1 MTADAVGA
9 GNITMKHRSRPL
21 LIPAILL
28 GLTFGSAA
36 VAQVADTP
44 GLVGCRADGTVAE
57 QETFVSIGGIQQWV
71 TVRGTDCAN
80 PVLLFV
86 HGGPGNPL
94 TPYADRVFGS
104 WAKDFT
110 LVQWDQ
116 RGAGKTWGR
125 NPETHEDELTIEH
138 LAADGT
144 ELAALLTR
152 TFHQPKVILLGG
164 SWGSMLGLE
173 MIHARPDL
181 FHAWVGASQM
191 VTYRENQTLSYD
203 RVTALARAAGDTD
216 ALSKLEALGP
226 PPWTNPRN
234 FGALRR
240 LTRRYEGMATTPP
253 PADWWVLSPAYA
265 DEAYQADYTG
275 GEDYSYIALVGLN
288 GDGMLSRLDQF
299 ARPLDFPMP
308 VYLVQGEED
317 LVTMPS
323 ESRRFFDALTAPDK
337 AYVLVPAAGHD
348 PNAAM
353 IEAEHAVLMDRVLPA
368 IRGNH
373 PAP

>member
-1 MTADAVGA
+1 
-9 GNITMKHRSRPL
+9 MKRDSRFL
-21 LIPAILL
+21 LIPTVLL
-28 GLTFGSAA
+28 GLICGSTAA
-36 VAQVADTP
+36 AQVADAP

-57 QETFVSIGGIQQWV
+57 QDTFVAIGGIQQWV
-71 TVRGTDCAN
+71 TVRGTSCAN

-94 TPYADRVFGS
+94 TPFADKVYGA
-104 WAKDFT
+104 WARDFT

-125 NPETHEDELTIEH
+125 NPETHDADLTIEH

-144 ELAALLTR
+144 ELAVLLTR
-152 TFHQPKVILLGG
+152 TFNQPKVILLGG

-181 FHAWVGASQM
+181 FHAWVGVSQM
-191 VTYRENQTLSYD
+191 VSYRENQTLSYA
-203 RVTALARAAGDTD
+203 RVTELARAAGDTD
-216 ALSKLEALGP
+216 ALTRLEAMGP

-240 LTRRYEGMATTPP
+240 ITRRYEALATTPP
-253 PADWWVLSPAYA
+253 PTDWWVLSPAY
-265 DEAYQADYTG
+265 DNEAYQADYTG
-275 GEDYSYIALVGLN
+275 GEDYSYVALVGLH

-299 ARPLDFPMP
+299 ARLDFPMP
-308 VYLVQGEED
+308 VYLIQGAED

-337 AYVLVPAAGHD
+337 AWVLVPAAGHD

-368 IRGNH
+368 IRRN

>member
-1 MTADAVGA
+1 M
-9 GNITMKHRSRPL
+9 NHRSRLL
-21 LIPAILL
+21 LIPAAVL
-28 GLTFGSAA
+28 GLIYGSAA
-36 VAQVADTP
+36 AAQVPDAA
-44 GLVGCRADGTVAE
+44 GLVGCRPDGTVAE
-57 QETFVSIGGIQQWV
+57 QDAFVAIGGIEQWV

-94 TPYADRVFGS
+94 TPFADKVYGA

-116 RGAGKTWGR
+116 RGAGKTWGA
-125 NPETHEDELTIEH
+125 NPGTHEADLTIEQ

-152 TFHQPKVILLGG
+152 TFNQPKVILLGG

-173 MIHARPDL
+173 MIHARPEL
-181 FHAWVGASQM
+181 FHAWIGVSQM
-191 VTYRENQTLSYD
+191 VTYRENQTLSYA
-203 RVTALARAAGDTD
+203 RVTELARAAGDTET
-216 ALSKLEALGP
+216 LSKLEALGP

-240 LTRRYEGMATTPP
+240 ITRRYEAMATTPP
-253 PADWWVLSPAYA
+253 PADWWTPSPAYA

-275 GEDYSYIALVGLN
+275 GEDYSYVALVGLH

-308 VYLVQGEED
+308 IYLIQGAED

-337 AYVLVPAAGHD
+337 AWVLVPAAGHD

-353 IEAEHAVLMDRVLPA
+353 IEAEHAVLMDRVLPT
-368 IRGNH
+368 IREHH
-373 PAP
+373 PAR

>member
-1 MTADAVGA
+1 MKRHPRLLLLPAVLFGLIRGSDA
-9 GNITMKHRSRPL
+9 I
-21 LIPAILL
+21 
-28 GLTFGSAA
+28 
-36 VAQVADTP
+36 AQVPDAP

-57 QETFVSIGGIQQWV
+57 QDTFVSIDGIQQWV
-71 TVRGTDCAN
+71 TVRGSSCAN

-94 TPYADRVFGS
+94 TPYADKVYGP
-104 WAKDFT
+104 WARDFT
-110 LVQWDQ
+110 IVQWDQ
-116 RGAGKTWGR
+116 RGAGRTWGR
-125 NPETHEDELTIEH
+125 NPETHDADLTIEQ

-152 TFHQPKVILLGG
+152 TFNQPKVILLGG

-181 FHAWVGASQM
+181 FHAWIGVSQM

-203 RVTALARAAGDTD
+203 RVMALARAAGDTD
-216 ALSKLEALGP
+216 AVSKLEALGS

-240 LTRRYEGMATTPP
+240 LTRRYEALATTPP
-253 PADWWVLSPAYA
+253 PADWWVLSPAY
-265 DEAYQADYTG
+265 DNEAYQADYTG
-275 GEDYSYIALVGLN
+275 GEDYSYLAFVGLN
-288 GDGMLSRLDQF
+288 GDGILCRVDQF
-299 ARPLDFPMP
+299 AKPLTFPMP
-308 VYLVQGEED
+308 VYLIQGAED

-353 IEAEHAVLMDRVLPA
+353 IEAEHAILIDRVLPA
-368 IRGNH
+368 IRANH